1 MILSEVMEMELRR
14 LEEVTDTLSDYKGEP
29 GTALYSQLMSAI
41 GQIQSGMSCVKK
53 AKAILEAQEE
63 SNG

>member
-41 GQIQSGMSCVKK
+41 GQIQIGMRCVET
-53 AKAILEAQEE
+53 AKEILEAQEE
-63 SNG
+63 PNG